1 MGAAVVAAC
10 PRPGSARSPRR
21 PPASAGYREAELI
34 HARWAMLGALGCIV
48 PELLDVTN
56 NVPWFKAGALIFEE
70 GGLNYL
76 GNSSLIHAQ
85 SIIATVAVQAR
96 GSAQPRACLFTC
108 SPLPSAVWPAQAC
121 RQRCSR
127 RCVPVLRAPVLH
139 RRVCSCST
147 GRRLLWPH
155 TADSAP
161 RLPHV
166 CRLC

>member
-1 MGAAVVAAC
+1 
-10 PRPGSARSPRR
+10 
-21 PPASAGYREAELI
+21 
-34 HARWAMLGALGCIV
+34 MLGALGCIV
-48 PELLDVTN
+48 PELLDATN

-96 GSAQPRACLFTC
+96 DFTPTFSRVLFLPRSPPLCGQHKHAGSAAARAVCLCCGRECCTGV
-108 SPLPSAVWPAQAC
+108 SAPAAPAAAC
-121 RQRCSR
+121 C
-127 RCVPVLRAPVLH
+127 
-139 RRVCSCST
+139 
-147 GRRLLWPH
+147 GR

-161 RLPHV
+161 RLPHL